1 MGKLNPGFMAEIFK
15 LMFSD
20 EVIMRIASEHLK
32 YELIPK
38 EWSGYKFILREAV
51 DQYREKGKLPAWCYL
66 SKNFLIMTLCW
77 MLQRK

>member
-1 MGKLNPGFMAEIFK
+1 MNKLNPGFMSEIFK

-20 EVIMRIASEHLK
+20 EVIMCIASEHLK

-51 DQYREKGKLPAWCYL
+51 DQYRERGSFPRLAL
-66 SKNFLIMTLCW
+66 SVKNFLIMTLCW